1 MAKSARL
8 KMFNT
13 GWKGLLAR
21 LPAALGVTAPS
32 SGGQEEEN
40 VPSAGGKKIVGLTG
54 ECVWV
59 GFST

>member
-1 MAKSARL
+1 
-8 KMFNT
+8 MFNT